1 MKTLGLDLGISS
13 IGWTLIENYGNNV
26 EIVDLGVRIFTAG
39 QAMEQGKRIGP
50 PAQPRRE
57 ARLSR
62 RTLRRKKARLS
73 KTKKLLRDFNLMESP
88 ESLFYNVKNIS
99 DVWQLRSKALK
110 EKTSRKDFSRILIHM
125 AKHRGYMSSLE
136 LDNGGDDD
144 KKDKEGKKIKKAISE
159 TKKNI
164 ENSNYTTYGEYVYND
179 ALKNDKTCM
188 RNRRGAYIY
197 FPTIGL
203 IKEEINTIF
212 EKQAQFGNDYA
223 TDELKNK
230 YLEIINSVK
239 EPKSFENMVGLCQFF
254 NDKNTGK
261 KRAPKHSYSAE
272 RFVLLTSI
280 LNTVV
285 IDGDFR
291 EIKIVDIKPLKDIV
305 EFAYKKDSD
314 NITYKQL
321 KDFLSIDEKSIF
333 KGINYDKKR
342 KMDPESK
349 KFVSLQG
356 FNTLKRICGE
366 EIASNKDLSLKITQI
381 LAYQKGINTRVKEL
395 SDIKELDMDMISA
408 LAKLDIIKDFNNL
421 SAEAID
427 IILPYIEDGLRY
439 DEAVKNAADKG
450 TLPAEKNLKQDLLP
464 TLDKTDILITNPTV
478 LRALSEARKVINA
491 VIRKYGRL
499 DRINIELARE
509 LKTKKEIKNQIQLQ
523 VRNKDNK
530 TQAEKLLNEIGI
542 SSPNSKDISKARL
555 YIQQNGTSP
564 YSGETIKLK
573 RLLEDGYCEI
583 DHILPQSKSM
593 DDGFN
598 NKVLCLASENQ
609 NKGNRLPYEWL
620 TETGQFETFK
630 NRVLSMKDALGYRKV
645 HNLLTEKINTEGFMK
660 RNLND
665 TRYISR
671 TCKDYL
677 ETYLK
682 IGEDDKTRKVYAVN
696 GILTSKLRYQ
706 WGFGNKDRDAN
717 NTHHAVDA
725 VIIAMTNAGMVKRL
739 SDYYWE
745 RELKKHPVF
754 AEPFAGFSKVIDEK
768 LNNLPEG
775 RILISKPPRKKT
787 TGAAHEET
795 VISPKEKTDSMIKI
809 HNGNGYVKQ
818 ALMPRLDVFKKEGK
832 YYYVPIYVSDFARK
846 ELPNKIITIGKKKLE
861 WDILDNSY
869 EFLFSLY
876 KDDLIEVKQKN
887 KDKVMGYYQGIGIS
901 ICQITYQNIDG
912 SKKIN
917 GKGEDSDPYFGG
929 KTPEYFRK
937 YQIDPLGFY
946 YEIKK
951 ERRCPLSVE
960 KH

>member
-88 ESLFYNVKNIS
+88 ESLFYNVKNAPKP
-99 DVWQLRSKALK
+99 WELRSKAVK
-110 EKTSRKDFSRILIHM
+110 EKISKEDLARILIHM
-125 AKHRGYMSSLE
+125 ANHRGYMLSIE
-136 LDNGGDDD
+136 TGDDE
-144 KKDKEGKKIKKAISE
+144 KKEKKIKKVISE

-164 ENSNYTTYGEYVYND
+164 QSSDYQTYGEYVYNT
-179 ALKNDKTCM
+179 AVENGTRM
-188 RNRRGAYIY
+188 RNKKETYLY

-203 IKEEINTIF
+203 IKEEIDTIF
-212 EKQAQFGNDYA
+212 EKQVQFGNEYA

-230 YLEIINSVK
+230 YWEIASSVK
-239 EPKSFENMVGLCQFF
+239 ESKSFENMVGLCQFF
-254 NDKNTGK
+254 SDKETGE

-280 LNTVV
+280 LNAVV
-285 IDGDFR
+285 IDDGIK
-291 EIKIVDIKPLKDIV
+291 ETKIVGIKPLKEII
-305 EFAYKKDSD
+305 EFAYGKGSDS
-314 NITYKQL
+314 ITYEQL
-321 KDFLSIDEKSIF
+321 RRFLCIGEKARF

-342 KMDPESK
+342 KTDPESSR
-349 KFVSLQG
+349 FVSLQG
-356 FNTLKRICGE
+356 FNTLKKICGE
-366 EIASNKDLSLKITQI
+366 EIASNKDLSLRITQI

-395 SDIKELDMDMISA
+395 SGIKELDADMVSA
-408 LAKLDIIKDFNNL
+408 LSALDTIKEFNKL
-421 SAEAID
+421 SAKAID
-427 IILPYIEDGLRY
+427 IILPYMEDGLRY
-439 DEAVKNAADKG
+439 DEAVQKAKDKG
-450 TLPAEKNLKQDLLP
+450 ELPAEKNLKQDLLP
-464 TLDKTDILITNPTV
+464 ALDKTDILITNPTV
-478 LRALSEARKVINA
+478 LRTLSESRKVINA

-499 DRINIELARE
+499 DRINIELARDI
-509 LKTKKEIKNQIQLQ
+509 KTKKEKEKQKQSQAN
-523 VRNKDNK
+523 NKDNK
-530 TQAEKLLNEIGI
+530 TQAEKKLLDEIGI
-542 SSPNSKDISKARL
+542 SVPSSRDMIKARL
-555 YIQQNGTSP
+555 YIQQNGMSI
-564 YSGETIKLK
+564 YSGEPIKFE
-573 RLLEDGYCEI
+573 RILEDGYCQI

-609 NKGNRLPYEWL
+609 NKGSRLPYEWL
-620 TETGQFETFK
+620 TETEQFETFK
-630 NRVLSMKDALGYRKV
+630 NRVLSMKDALGDRKV
-645 HNLLTEKINTEGFMK
+645 HNLLTDKIDAEGFME

-951 ERRCPLSVE
+951 ECRCPLSVE

>member
-13 IGWTLIENYGNNV
+13 IGWTLIENTGDNV

-57 ARLSR
+57 ARSSR
-62 RTLRRKKARLS
+62 RMLRRKKARLS
-73 KTKKLLRDFNLMESP
+73 KIKKLLRDFNLMEST
-88 ESLFYNVKNIS
+88 ESLFYNKKIT
-99 DVWQLRSKALK
+99 DVWELRAKALK
-110 EKTSRKDFSRILIHM
+110 ELISPKDFLRILIHA

-136 LDNGGDDD
+136 LDNGDEDDE
-144 KKDKEGKKIKKAISE
+144 KDKEKEKGEIKKVISK
-159 TKKNI
+159 TQNDI
-164 ENSNYTTYGEYVYND
+164 EKSNYQTYGEYVFNS
-179 ALKNDKTCM
+179 ALNNGKTRM
-188 RNRRGAYIY
+188 RNRNGAYIY

-203 IKEEINTIF
+203 IKEEIDTIF
-212 EKQAQFGNDYA
+212 KKQVQFGNDYA

-230 YLEIINSVK
+230 YMEIISSVK

-254 NDKNTGK
+254 KDK

-280 LNTVV
+280 LNTIV
-285 IDGDFR
+285 IDGDFK

-305 EFAYKKDSD
+305 EFAYKKNSD

-342 KMDPESK
+342 KTDPESK

-381 LAYQKGINTRVKEL
+381 LAYQKGVNTRVKEL
-395 SDIKELDMDMISA
+395 SNIKELDANMINT
-408 LAKLDIIKDFNNL
+408 LAKLDNIKNFNNL

-427 IILPYIEDGLRY
+427 AILPYMENRSRY
-439 DEAVKNAADKG
+439 DEAKKNAIDNG
-450 TLPAEKNLKQDLLP
+450 TLPAPENLKHDLLP
-464 TLDKTDILITNPTV
+464 ALNETDILITNPTV

-491 VIRKYGRL
+491 VIRKYDKL
-499 DRINIELARE
+499 DRINIELARDI
-509 LKTKKEIKNQIQLQ
+509 KTKKENKNYMQLQ
-523 VRNKDNK
+523 TRNKDNK
-530 TQAEKLLNEIGI
+530 TQAEKLLKEIGI

-564 YSGETIKLK
+564 YSGKTIELNK
-573 RLLEDGYCEI
+573 LLEDGYCEI

-609 NKGNRLPYEWL
+609 NKGNYIPYEWL
-620 TETGQFETFK
+620 TKMGQFETFK
-630 NRVLSMKDALGYRKV
+630 SRILSMKDALGYRKV
-645 HNLLTEKINTEGFMK
+645 HNLLTDRINTEDFIE

-665 TRYISR
+665 TRYISK
-671 TCKDYL
+671 TCKNYL

-682 IGEDDKTRKVYAVN
+682 IGENDKTRKVYAVN

-706 WGFGNKDRDAN
+706 WGLEKKDRKKDDK
-717 NTHHAVDA
+717 HHAEDA

-739 SDYYWE
+739 SCYYQD
-745 RELKKHPVF
+745 REFRKHPVF
-754 AEPFAGFSKVIDEK
+754 VEPFDGFSKILNEK
-768 LNNLPEG
+768 LDNLPE
-775 RILISKPPRKKT
+775 RRLLVSRPPRKKI
-787 TGAAHEET
+787 TGAAHKET
-795 VISPKEKTDSMIKI
+795 VKSPKEKDDSMVEI
-809 HNGNGYVKQ
+809 HNGKGYAEQ

-832 YYYVPIYVSDFARK
+832 YYYVPIYVADFAKK
-846 ELPNKIITIGKKKLE
+846 EFPNKIITIGKKKSE
-861 WDILDNSY
+861 WDILDDSY

-876 KDDLIEVKQKN
+876 KDDLIEVKQKS
-887 KDKVMGYYQGIGIS
+887 KDKAMGYYQKINIHS
-901 ICQITYQNIDG
+901 CNITYQ
-912 SKKIN
+912 KIN
-917 GKGEDSDPYFGG
+917 RNGKDSDPNFGG
-929 KTPEYFRK
+929 KTLEYFRK

-951 ERRCPLSVE
+951 ERRCPLSAE